1 MSDITLR
8 EVVDDDIPVFHAH
21 QLDPVA
27 IHMAAFTPPD
37 PTDRAAFAQ
46 RWARHLADPDIAART
61 VLADGVVVGHVA
73 SYVDSGHTEVT
84 YWIGSDHWGRGIA
97 TRALQKFIA
106 QVATTR
112 PLYAR
117 AVKDNAGSLRVL
129 SRCGFRTQGEDRG
142 FAHGRGAEV
151 EEYVLVLEA
160 ATTPPTGAPEPEP
173 EPAT

>member
-8 EVVDDDIPVFHAH
+8 EVTNDDLPIFYAH
-21 QLDPVA
+21 QVDPVA

-37 PTDRAAFAQ
+37 PADREAFAQ
-46 RWARHLADPDIAART
+46 HWAKLLADPDIISRT
-61 VLADGVVVGHVA
+61 VVADGVVVGHVA

-97 TRALQKFIA
+97 TRALQAFVA
-106 QVATTR
+106 QVATR

-129 SRCGFRTQGEDRG
+129 SRCGFSIRGEDRG

-160 ATTPPTGAPEPEP
+160 
-173 EPAT
+173 

>member
-1 MSDITLR
+1 MSDVTLR
-8 EVVDDDIPVFHAH
+8 EVVNDDIPLFHAH

-37 PTDRAAFAQ
+37 PADRGAFAQ
-46 RWARHLADPDIAART
+46 RWARQLADPDIVART

-73 SYVDSGHTEVT
+73 SYLDSGHTEVT

-97 TRALQKFIA
+97 TQALQAFLA
-106 QVATTR
+106 QVTTR

-129 SRCGFRTQGEDRG
+129 SRCGFRIQGEDRG

-151 EEYVLVLEA
+151 EEYVLVLGAE
-160 ATTPPTGAPEPEP
+160 TTPAAGREAPA
-173 EPAT
+173 PAT